1 MAKLD
6 CSAGRLAEARA
17 HLREIMELFAQTGAS
32 LLLINCLELCVD
44 LCAATRRW
52 REAITVW
59 AAWAAVRRAA
69 WIHGEGQADELAS
82 EEEFQKP
89 LGEAREA
96 LGLTLARAAEER
108 GAAMTP
114 AAAAE
119 YVLLLVTEEPG
130 EPAAEPGLPHL
141 SARERELLTLVA
153 QGRTNAQIAAQLSL
167 SVRTVSSRLDRIRA
181 RTGCQRRAD
190 LTRLALQADLVLPA
204 YRCASAAGRWHAP
217 ATRPALHRHRPRRD
231 HRRLVDQPVAN
242 RSLSPHMP

>member
-1 MAKLD
+1 
-6 CSAGRLAEARA
+6 
-17 HLREIMELFAQTGAS
+17 MELFAQTGAS

-89 LGEAREA
+89 LGEAREV

-119 YVLLLVTEEPG
+119 YVLLLVTEEPD

-167 SVRTVSSRLDRIRA
+167 SVRTVGARLDRIRA

-190 LTRLALQADLVLPA
+190 LTRLALQAGLVLPA
-204 YRCASAAGRWHAP
+204 YRCAWAAGRWHAT
-217 ATRPALHRHRPRRD
+217 ATRPALHRHRPRLD
-231 HRRLVDQPVAN
+231 HRRLVD
-242 RSLSPHMP
+242 RR